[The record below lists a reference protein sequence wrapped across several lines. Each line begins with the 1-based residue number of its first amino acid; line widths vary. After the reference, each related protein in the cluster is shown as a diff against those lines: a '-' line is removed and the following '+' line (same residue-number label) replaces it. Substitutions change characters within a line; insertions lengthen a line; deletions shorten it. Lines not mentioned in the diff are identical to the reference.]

1 MVSNLVQKELGSHY
15 SLTTSEKLNNL
26 KIDNSS
32 EILQRS
38 EDLGQ
43 TSALQVRET
52 DRRIQSSPEGNLIPD
67 GGVQWGSMN
76 SGFISS
82 VKYAE
87 GLPRPSL
94 LKLSFIFMNLWHN
107 FHFISIMLTN
117 LVSYTV
123 LVGVL

>member
-1 MVSNLVQKELGSHY
+1 
-15 SLTTSEKLNNL
+15 
-26 KIDNSS
+26 
-32 EILQRS
+32 
-38 EDLGQ
+38 
-43 TSALQVRET
+43 
-52 DRRIQSSPEGNLIPD
+52 
-67 GGVQWGSMN
+67 MN

-123 LVGVL
+123 FVGVLCTQLEHEPLQVGSVFEDLILMVWNGASHRVDV